1 MGLLKINTGIKN
13 KNFVGESE
21 SLSYRIGISI
31 GFSAQRSV
39 KRVPHSKSFTKGCI
53 EFDLSSIRFI
63 ESYL

>member
-1 MGLLKINTGIKN
+1 MGLLKRNIGIKN
-13 KNFVGESE
+13 KNFVGDSE

-39 KRVPHSKSFTKGCI
+39 KKVPHSKRFTKGCI

-63 ESYL
+63 ESEL